1 MGACHN
7 LSRTKPIIRA
17 NIQENTKNN
26 LTSDLASKNSLNSKS
41 NLKYDSSRSN
51 ISSNTTST
59 QINQKSNP
67 NQYIFYLPAT
77 LGEIEVPIL
86 VERKEKIIIKLNQTN
101 NNNNEKKN
109 TLWSFLPNENP
120 VNYLGYNTFKYNNAN
135 IGSLFLRIS
144 GDNKIYHLNKTENK
158 IIANDKGYLLF
169 FANLNKNDYPIYQ
182 PKGSLFVIVY
192 GGNYNDNELYHSNN
206 INSFSN
212 KNKINLEDKKEYKI
226 LDYINKVRNNPK
238 KFYHSYFCIN
248 DQINL
253 ELKEFIYKISKR
265 KELNICNEL
274 NKLAK
279 MHCED
284 LCENETAG
292 FIGTDGFDLNYEMK
306 KNNIICNTYGESI
319 IYNIN
324 NPLLIVKNMIQD
336 IYSKKKKNRENLFFD
351 KFNKVGIYLK
361 EHPIYKYCCVL
372 IFSD

>member
-1 MGACHN
+1 MGACYN
-7 LSRTKPIIRA
+7 LSRTKTIIKA
-17 NIQENTKNN
+17 NIQENNKNN
-26 LTSDLASKNSLNSKS
+26 IISDLASKNSLNSKS
-41 NLKYDSSRSN
+41 KIKYDSSHSN
-51 ISSNTTST
+51 ISSNTTCT
-59 QINQKSNP
+59 QINQMSNP

-86 VERKEKIIIKLNQTN
+86 VERKEKIIIKLNQ
-101 NNNNEKKN
+101 NNNNEKDV
-109 TLWSFLPNENP
+109 LWSFLPNEQP
-120 VNYLGYNTFKYNNAN
+120 VNYLGYNNYKYNKAN

-144 GDNKIYHLNKTENK
+144 GDNKIYHLNKNDNQ

-169 FANLNKNDYPIYQ
+169 FANLNKNDYQIYQ
-182 PKGSLFVIVY
+182 PKGSLFIIVY
-192 GGNYNDNELYHSNN
+192 GGNYSVDNELYHSNN
-206 INSFSN
+206 INAFSN

-226 LDYINKVRNNPK
+226 LDYINKARCNPK

-253 ELKEFIYKISKR
+253 ELKEFIYKINKR
-265 KELNICNEL
+265 KELKMCNEL
-274 NKLAK
+274 NRLAK
-279 MHCED
+279 EHCED

-292 FIGTDGFDLNYEMK
+292 FIGTNGLGLDSEMK
-306 KNNIICNTYGESI
+306 KYNIEYNKYGESI

-324 NPLLIVKNMIQD
+324 NPLFIVKNMIQD

-361 EHPIYKYCCVL
+361 EHPIYKYCCVF

>member
-1 MGACHN
+1 MGACYN

-17 NIQENTKNN
+17 NIQENNKNN
-26 LTSDLASKNSLNSKS
+26 LTSDLALKNTLNSKS
-41 NLKYDSSRSN
+41 NIKYDSSRSN

-77 LGEIEVPIL
+77 LGEIEVPIF
-86 VERKEKIIIKLNQTN
+86 VERKEKIIIKLNQN
-101 NNNNEKKN
+101 NNDNTKKN
-109 TLWSFLPNENP
+109 LWSFLPNENP
-120 VNYLGYNTFKYNNAN
+120 VNYLGYNNHKYHNAN

-144 GDNKIYHLNKTENK
+144 GDNKIYHLNKIDNQ

-182 PKGSLFVIVY
+182 PKGSLFIIVY
-192 GGNYNDNELYHSNN
+192 GGNYNVDNELYHSNN
-206 INSFSN
+206 INAFSN

-226 LDYINKVRNNPK
+226 LDYINKVRQNPK
-238 KFYHSYFCIN
+238 KFFHSYFIN
-248 DQINL
+248 EQINL
-253 ELKEFIYKISKR
+253 ELKDFMYNKISKR
-265 KELNICNEL
+265 NVLKICNEL

-279 MHCED
+279 IHCED

-292 FIGTDGFDLNYEMK
+292 FIRTNGFDLNYEMK

-319 IYNIN
+319 IYNVD
-324 NPLLIVKNMIQD
+324 NPLLIVICMIQD

-361 EHPIYKYCCVL
+361 EHPIYKYCCVI

>member
-7 LSRTKPIIRA
+7 LSRTKAIIKA
-17 NIQENTKNN
+17 NIQENNKNN
-26 LTSDLASKNSLNSKS
+26 IISDLASKNSINSKL
-41 NLKYDSSRSN
+41 NIKNDSSHSN

-59 QINQKSNP
+59 QINQNQKSNL
-67 NQYIFYLPAT
+67 NQYFFYLPAT

-86 VERKEKIIIKLNQTN
+86 VERNEKIIIKLNQN
-101 NNNNEKKN
+101 NNNTKN
-109 TLWSFLPNENP
+109 ILWSFFPNENP
-120 VNYLGYNTFKYNNAN
+120 VNYLGYNNYKYNNEN
-135 IGSLFLRIS
+135 VGSLFLRIS
-144 GDNKIYHLNKTENK
+144 GDNKIYHLNKIDNH

-182 PKGSLFVIVY
+182 PKGSLLIIVY
-192 GGNYNDNELYHSNN
+192 GGNYNVDNELYHSNN
-206 INSFSN
+206 INAFSN

-226 LDYINKVRNNPK
+226 LDYINKVRHNPK
-238 KFYHSYFCIN
+238 KFYLSYFSIN
-248 DQINL
+248 EEINL
-253 ELKEFIYKISKR
+253 DLKEFIYKISKR
-265 KELNICNEL
+265 NELKICNEL

-279 MHCED
+279 IHCED
-284 LCENETAG
+284 LCDNETAG
-292 FIGTDGFDLNYEMK
+292 FIGTNGFDLNYEMK
-306 KNNIICNTYGESI
+306 KNNIICKTYGESI

-324 NPLLIVKNMIQD
+324 NPLLIVKNIMQD

>member
-101 NNNNEKKN
+101 NNEKKN
-109 TLWSFLPNENP
+109 TSWSFLPNENP

-144 GDNKIYHLNKTENK
+144 GDNKIYHLNKIDNQ

-182 PKGSLFVIVY
+182 PKGSLFVIIY

-226 LDYINKVRNNPK
+226 LDCINKVRNNPK

-248 DQINL
+248 YLFIIILNIIKIFLLFYRLNDQINL
-253 ELKEFIYKISKR
+253 ELKEFIYN
-265 KELNICNEL
+265 LL
-274 NKLAK
+274 
-279 MHCED
+279 
-284 LCENETAG
+284 
-292 FIGTDGFDLNYEMK
+292 FIILP
-306 KNNIICNTYGESI
+306 IP
-319 IYNIN
+319 
-324 NPLLIVKNMIQD
+324 NPH
-336 IYSKKKKNRENLFFD
+336 Y
-351 KFNKVGIYLK
+351 
-361 EHPIYKYCCVL
+361 
-372 IFSD
+372 